1 MDNELRAAR
10 GQGRGLTK
18 KNRKDIINLYK
29 SVTGQVDYFDSGLIQ
44 GIYDGTKLANAMAF
58 LPLATVSSITEA
70 LIPLTKSGGK
80 GTSAVTDA
88 LKGVKE
94 GHKIFVQDI
103 PLMLKRKYKCLI
115 LKFKKKCIK
124 YF

>member
-1 MDNELRAAR
+1 
-10 GQGRGLTK
+10 
-18 KNRKDIINLYK
+18 
-29 SVTGQVDYFDSGLIQ
+29 
-44 GIYDGTKLANAMAF
+44 MAF

-80 GTSAVTDA
+80 GTSAVVDA

-103 PLMLKRKYKCLI
+103 PLMLKRKYKCSDNYKLS
-115 LKFKKKCIK
+115 KKIWSIRDFFITKIINYYGYLYHFIFLCIV
-124 YF
+124 